1 MAMRRSRC
9 REEEPTRY
17 YIKLVLGP
25 QMGQGIMPNTV
36 RESQVISFN
45 KSEFEHSMSV
55 LHELLIDI
63 V

>member
-1 MAMRRSRC
+1 
-9 REEEPTRY
+9 
-17 YIKLVLGP
+17 
-25 QMGQGIMPNTV
+25 MGQGIMPNTV
-36 RESQVISFN
+36 RESQVILFN